1 MQYIKPSSN
10 SVVSYESRDCTVR
23 ALASA
28 MDCSY
33 SRAYA
38 IMERAGRVENCGMN
52 ANDICQA
59 MRYVNGKLVGV
70 FGSTIAATYLRH
82 ITNAGYERGME
93 LKNFLKY
100 FQNGRYFVM
109 IRGHALAVVDGE
121 LMDSGYVKAGVYV
134 VAAWKF

>member
-28 MDCSY
+28 SGCSY
-33 SRAYA
+33 ARAYA
-38 IMERAGRVENCGMN
+38 IMERAGREENSGMSLN
-52 ANDICQA
+52 HINEAMKYVGAN
-59 MRYVNGKLVGV
+59 LVGV
-70 FGSTIAATYLRH
+70 FGTTIAATYLRN
-82 ITNAGYERGME
+82 ITNADIERGME
-93 LKNFLKY
+93 LKNFIKY
-100 FQNGRYFVM
+100 FQTGRYFVL

-121 LMDSGYVKAGVYV
+121 LMDSGCVKAGVYV